1 MTIETR
7 LPPSARHTLHRPTSL
22 SRNHLP
28 SLDLPAGQSGERLD
42 FQRIFSASS
51 VKVILMFGDIAAV
64 AICLGLT
71 ISIPWLPAA
80 SFVGPFIALSI
91 AVILGMYVTE
101 AYEARVYRESSVL
114 STRLLIALSFSG
126 VVAGV
131 MAFFIP
137 AAGLTRSAVPGLYLI
152 ALPVFAVWRLGL
164 AQRLHLHLPPRRVA
178 VVGSG
183 PATSE
188 LIGAFSDASS
198 HELAM
203 IVASDP
209 KGDLLVSS
217 EGLPTRRVEL
227 GKLADV
233 VVDDGISLL
242 AVAIPSGDGVPL
254 YRQVLACRYLGIEVQ
269 DVATCF
275 EMLCQRLP
283 VRYLEDSWVAFASR
297 FPGLDHGFE
306 GKLKRT
312 LDVSVAGVG
321 LLVASPLMIL
331 VALAIRTTSR
341 GPALF
346 RQERVGLRG
355 ETYTILKFRSMRL
368 DAEQN
373 GAEWAQEDDPR
384 STWLGSW
391 LRKSHLDEL
400 PQLLNVLWGDMTLV
414 GPRPERP
421 EFVEQLRKQI
431 PYYDLRHTMKPGV
444 TGWAQVRHPY
454 AASVDDTAAKLEYDL
469 YYIRHKSFLWDLR
482 ILLRTLT
489 VVFARRGSR

>member
-7 LPPSARHTLHRPTSL
+7 LPLSAGHTLHHPNSGPGPQ
-22 SRNHLP
+22 LP
-28 SLDLPAGQSGERLD
+28 SLDPPTGQSRGRRAP
-42 FQRIFSASS
+42 QRIFSASS
-51 VKVILMFGDIAAV
+51 VKVILMLGDMAAV
-64 AICLGLT
+64 AMCLTLT
-71 ISIPWLPAA
+71 IAIPWLPAA

-91 AVILGMYVTE
+91 SVILGMYVSE
-101 AYEARVYRESSVL
+101 SYEARVYRGL
-114 STRLLIALSFSG
+114 SGLSIIRLFIALSFSG

-131 MAFFIP
+131 MAFLIP
-137 AAGLTRSAVPGLYLI
+137 AAGLTRPAAAGLYLI

-164 AQRLHLHLPPRRVA
+164 VQRLHLHLSPR
-178 VVGSG
+178 
-183 PATSE
+183 PAASE
-188 LIGAFSDASS
+188 LIGAFSDALS

-203 IVASDP
+203 IVVSDP
-209 KGDLLVSS
+209 SGDLLVSS
-217 EGLPTRRVEL
+217 EGLPPRRVEL
-227 GKLADV
+227 EQFPKV
-233 VVDDGISLL
+233 VADDGISVL
-242 AVAIPSGDGVPL
+242 AVAISSGDGVPL
-254 YRQVLACRYLGIEVQ
+254 YRQLLACRYLGIEVQ

-297 FPGLDHGFE
+297 FPGWDHGFE
-306 GKLKRT
+306 GKLKRM

-331 VALAIRTTSR
+331 LALAIRMTSR

-355 ETYTILKFRSMRL
+355 RPYTMLKFRSMRL
-368 DAEQN
+368 DAEQD

-391 LRKSHLDEL
+391 LRKAHLDEL
-400 PQLLNVLWGDMTLV
+400 PQFVNVLWGDMTLV

-421 EFVEQLRKQI
+421 EFVEQLRQQI
-431 PYYDLRHTMKPGV
+431 PYYDLRHMVKPGV
-444 TGWAQVRHPY
+444 TGWAQVRHRY
-454 AASVDDTAAKLEYDL
+454 AASVDDTAVKLEYDL
-469 YYIRHKSFLWDLR
+469 YYIRYKSFLWDLR